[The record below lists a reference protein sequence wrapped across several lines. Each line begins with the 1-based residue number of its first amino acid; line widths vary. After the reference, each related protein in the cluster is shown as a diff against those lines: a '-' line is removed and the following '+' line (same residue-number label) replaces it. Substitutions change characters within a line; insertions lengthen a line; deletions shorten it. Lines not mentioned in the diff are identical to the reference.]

1 MQVIEEGALAFDFAV
16 GSVRVLKY
24 DDTVFYRNRL
34 QKVCPHRRGVDILC
48 LDGDKTLWLIEVK
61 DYRSDTVE
69 KDRSRLADVIVDKV
83 LDTLAGLRCA
93 QFADTTE
100 KDFASAAAKAERLQ
114 VVAHIEGRGRM
125 RDDSKHLR
133 RSQTELAFA
142 ADLKVRL
149 HQKLIKLGMTSAVA
163 GLKYPKQG
171 CPWTVRS
178 LSFSETID

>member
-1 MQVIEEGALAFDFAV
+1 MQVIEEGALAFEF
-16 GSVRVLKY
+16 GIESVCVLKY
-24 DDTVFYRNRL
+24 DDTIFYRNRL

-61 DYRSDTVE
+61 DYRSDIVE

-100 KDFASAAAKAERLQ
+100 KDFASAAAEAERLR
-114 VVAHIEGRGRM
+114 VVAHVEGRGRI

-133 RSQTELAFA
+133 KSQTELAFA

-149 HQKLIKLGMTSAVA
+149 HQKFIKLGITSTVA
-163 GLKYPKQG
+163 GLKYPKKN

-178 LSFSETID
+178 LPFSETID